1 MTNSQS
7 QLPNRLTAHIVRR
20 VSLPARPSLESPN
33 ALLVVAKRP
42 APGRTK
48 TRLVPPLSAEQ
59 AAALYECFLRDTLD
73 LMRQIPDVQPVLVY
87 LPAGAETYFADLAPD
102 FERLLQRGPDL
113 GARLDNAL
121 TCYLQRGYQR
131 VVVMNSD
138 GPTLPPACLTGAFD
152 KLAGGA
158 DVVLG
163 PCDDGGYYLIGVK
176 RPVPRLLR
184 EVQMSTPNVTS
195 DTLKLAVE
203 EGLQVELLPVWYDV
217 DSAESLA
224 RLVNELVETPSEV
237 ARHTR
242 AFLEDH
248 RELGIYVHPP
258 WKETQG
264 R

>member
-1 MTNSQS
+1 MTDSQS
-7 QLPNRLTAHIVRR
+7 LFPDRSAGRFARR
-20 VSLPARPSLESPN
+20 VSEFAQPSLESPN

-42 APGRTK
+42 APGHTK

-87 LPAGAETYFADLAPD
+87 SPAGAETYFADLAPD

-121 TCYLQRGYQR
+121 TSYLQRGCQR

-138 GPTLPPACLTGAFD
+138 GPTLPPACLTAAFE

-184 EVQMSTPNVTS
+184 EVQMSTASVTS

-217 DSAESLA
+217 DSAISLA
-224 RLVNELVETPSEV
+224 RLVDELTEAPAEV

-242 AFLEDH
+242 AFLEDR
-248 RELGIYVHPP
+248 RERGIYLHPP